1 MEALINDPEA
11 IEGSPALSIAH
22 KMSVEEYERLT
33 IYSERLEENW
43 GKPPGNL
50 NSDETE
56 LAGILVS
63 KGLLRTVV
71 WKDSEWLEL
80 TKSGEARLYF
90 LNGLELGV

>member
-1 MEALINDPEA
+1 MEPE
-11 IEGSPALSIAH
+11 I
-22 KMSVEEYERLT
+22 EYERLMLRSVGGGYGARRNT
-33 IYSERLEENW
+33 
-43 GKPPGNL
+43 GNL

-56 LAGILVS
+56 LAGILGS